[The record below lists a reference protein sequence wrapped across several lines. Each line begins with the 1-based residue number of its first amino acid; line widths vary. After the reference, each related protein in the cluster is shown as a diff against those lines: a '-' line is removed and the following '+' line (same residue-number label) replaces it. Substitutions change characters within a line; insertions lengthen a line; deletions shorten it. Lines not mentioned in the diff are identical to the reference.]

1 MMVLITLY
9 IILSMMGLGIFIVAS
24 EGNVDW
30 EEFFNPFRIHKENKV
45 NWFGALFLAT
55 ISFIFITPVALI
67 FYIYKLCTI
76 GRR

>member
-1 MMVLITLY
+1 MVLIALY
-9 IILSMMGLGIFIVAS
+9 IILSMMGICIFIVAS
-24 EGNVDW
+24 EDNADW
-30 EEFFNPFRIHKENKV
+30 EEFFNPFTIYEENKV
-45 NWFGALFLAT
+45 NWFGAWFLAI